1 MIKFYLA
8 TICNIFLCLGTELA
22 ERICVMGISM
32 NLVTYLV
39 GDLHLHSANSATI
52 VTNFMG
58 TLNLLG
64 LLGGFLA
71 DAKLGRYVTVAI
83 SATIATVVTFFN
95 F

>member
-1 MIKFYLA
+1 MAPTTYTRFSYYA
-8 TICNIFLCLGTELA
+8 GTELA

-39 GDLHLHSANSATI
+39 GDLHLPSANSATM

-71 DAKLGRYVTVAI
+71 DAKLGRYITVAI
-83 SATIATVVTFFN
+83 SATIATVVSSKL
-95 F
+95 

>member
-1 MIKFYLA
+1 
-8 TICNIFLCLGTELA
+8 
-22 ERICVMGISM
+22 
-32 NLVTYLV
+32 
-39 GDLHLHSANSATI
+39 
-52 VTNFMG
+52 
-58 TLNLLG
+58 LLG